1 MSMVT
6 RQNRGN
12 TTASTL
18 LAALIVAGAL
28 VGSAFM
34 LSQSMTQMSGSLEE
48 MKTALESATMPRAAQ
63 QQAAPQRGPDP
74 ARRYTVETDGS
85 PARGPEDAKVT
96 IVELSD
102 FQCPFCNRVKPTL
115 NQLLG
120 DYPDDVQIVFKHM
133 PLDFHT
139 KAPAAHAASEA
150 AHKQGKFWEMHDKIF
165 ANQAE
170 MAPEKYEQYA
180 AEIGLDLERFK
191 KDAASA
197 EIKQRVDA
205 DKKEAASL
213 GVTGTPS
220 FFINGRFL
228 SGAQPADAFKRLIDE
243 ELGRNDG

>member
-6 RQNRGN
+6 RRNRGN
-12 TTASTL
+12 TTSSTL

-34 LSQSMTQMSGSLEE
+34 ISQSMTQMSGSLEE
-48 MKTALESATMPRAAQ
+48 MKTALESATSPREPE
-63 QQAAPQRGPDP
+63 QQAAARRGPDP
-74 ARRYTVETDGS
+74 ARRYTVKTDGS

-102 FQCPFCNRVKPTL
+102 FQCPFCSRVKPTL
-115 NQLLG
+115 KQLLG
-120 DYPDDVQIVFKHM
+120 DYPDDVQIVFKHL

-165 ANQAE
+165 SNQAE

-180 AEIGLDLERFK
+180 AEIGLDVERFK

-220 FFINGRFL
+220 FFINGRYL
-228 SGAQPADAFKRLIDE
+228 SGAQPVDAFKRLIDE
-243 ELGRNDG
+243 ELGRKDG